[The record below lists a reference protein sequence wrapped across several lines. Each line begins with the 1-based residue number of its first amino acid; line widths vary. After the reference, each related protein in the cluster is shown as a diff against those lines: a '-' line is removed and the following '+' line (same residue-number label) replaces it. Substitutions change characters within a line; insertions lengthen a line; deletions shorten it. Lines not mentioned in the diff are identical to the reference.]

1 MVKCI
6 QNSRGQNEKHSH
18 KKIETLTPEQSSV
31 LCIANANRNREH
43 FYTND
48 MNQKREKKRNN
59 KRARIHKKKLNA
71 IIN

>member
-1 MVKCI
+1 MKLPPKMVKCI
-6 QNSRGQNEKHSH
+6 QNSRGQNGKHSH

-48 MNQKREKKRNN
+48 MNQKREKK
-59 KRARIHKKKLNA
+59 K
-71 IIN
+71 